1 MGDDAPRPT
10 RRELNSAVLPML
22 EPPEERVRKRRWP
35 LRLLGILLVLL
46 LIIAGVVGWAWY
58 TLNNALDQI
67 QRDPELVVE
76 APAKSTIPAA
86 DLILEAP
93 VNILVMGSDSRDSSD
108 EGRSDVLMI
117 AHFTAQRDKIYLISF
132 PRDMYVEIPN
142 QGKNKIN
149 AAFAFG
155 GPPLVVETMQQLTGI
170 TCDHTMVI
178 NFERFLELSQVI
190 GGVEFYNATESS
202 SEGFH
207 FPEGHLNLQG
217 EALLA
222 YVRQRKGL
230 PNGDL
235 DRTERHRHVL
245 GGMFWKLAT
254 PETLTNPAAMQ
265 TLIDSLGDYF
275 TVDPGFTNQAM
286 IELGTSLRIDERT
299 DLVGLQAPISGFS
312 RTKAGAAIDV
322 VDTVRLAELADAIR
336 NDVMDEY
343 VDKYGTASGLVK

>member
-1 MGDDAPRPT
+1 
-10 RRELNSAVLPML
+10 ML
-22 EPPEERVRKRRWP
+22 EPPEEPVRKRRWP
-35 LRLLGILLVLL
+35 LRLLGIFLVLL
-46 LIIAGVVGWAWY
+46 LIIAGAVGWAWHS
-58 TLNNALDQI
+58 LNNALDQI
-67 QRDPELVVE
+67 ARDPEL
-76 APAKSTIPAA
+76 ASQSSTDTGIPAA
-86 DLILEAP
+86 DLVLEGSLD
-93 VNILVMGSDSRDSSD
+93 ILVMGSDSRDSSD
-108 EGRSDVLMI
+108 EGRSDVLLM
-117 AHFTAQRDKIYLISF
+117 AHFTAKRDKIYLISF
-132 PRDMYVEIPN
+132 PRDMYVDIPN

-155 GPPLVVETMQQLTGI
+155 GPPLVVATMEQLTGI
-170 TCDHTMVI
+170 EADHTMVI
-178 NFERFLELSQVI
+178 NFERFLELSRVI

-217 EALLA
+217 DALLA

-275 TVDPGFTNQAM
+275 TVDPGFTNEAM
-286 IELGTSLRIDERT
+286 IELGLSLRIDERT
-299 DLVGLQAPISGFS
+299 DLIGLQAPVSGFS
-312 RTKAGAAIDV
+312 TTKAGAAIDV
-322 VDTVRLAELADAIR
+322 VDTERLAELSDAIR
-336 NDVMDEY
+336 NDALEEY